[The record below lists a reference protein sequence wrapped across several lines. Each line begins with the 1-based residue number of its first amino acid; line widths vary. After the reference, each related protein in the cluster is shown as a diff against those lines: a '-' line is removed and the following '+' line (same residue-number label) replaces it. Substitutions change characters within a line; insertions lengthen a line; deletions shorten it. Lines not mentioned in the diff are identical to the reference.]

1 MDPSSTHPRTGFLS
15 ASRHMRGGRI
25 RSGAG
30 FEQYPNTSKV
40 SSQDM
45 RPRILRSAR
54 PSEDT
59 WQIGFL
65 SPVFGDSGTEL
76 QWPMSSPG
84 RQHQG
89 PFGREISIEHLQINL
104 FKCSETGSRP
114 CLKEVVDRFLG
125 VRLDG
130 DRPNTVLGAAA
141 ALRNRWAS
149 TNP

>member
-1 MDPSSTHPRTGFLS
+1 MDPSSTHPRTRFLS

-30 FEQYPNTSKV
+30 FEQYPDTSKV
-40 SSQDM
+40 SSQDV
-45 RPRILRSAR
+45 RPRILRFVGL
-54 PSEDT
+54 SEDT

-65 SPVFGDSGTEL
+65 SPVFGDSGTKL

-89 PFGREISIEHLQINL
+89 PFGREISNGHLQINL
-104 FKCSETGSRP
+104 FKRSEAGSRP
-114 CLKEVVDRFLG
+114 CLKEIVNRFLG

-130 DRPNTVLGAAA
+130 DRPSTVLGTAA